1 MQRSFS
7 VAAIRSAEGDTGAA
21 RSGGA
26 ASGDSFSKRE
36 AASENLFIRQ
46 KEKESLQ
53 KLKEKLQTQRA
64 HLDELDKHVKELEKD
79 SGGEQN

>member
-1 MQRSFS
+1 MSLNH
-7 VAAIRSAEGDTGAA
+7 DL
-21 RSGGA
+21 
-26 ASGDSFSKRE
+26 AST
-36 AASENLFIRQ
+36 LQ
-46 KEKESLQ
+46 KTHDCDSLQ